1 MAKKTR
7 AARRETFVV
16 ASKVKSY
23 VREKGYNVSSELVNE
38 LSARAQELLDS
49 AAKRCEGNGRR
60 TVRTFDV

>member
-1 MAKKTR
+1 MAKKR

-23 VREKGYNVSSELVNE
+23 VREKGYNVSSELVTE
-38 LSARAQELLDS
+38 LSNRAQDLLDR
-49 AAKRCEGNGRR
+49 AAKRCQGNGRR

>member
-1 MAKKTR
+1 MAKKAR

-23 VREKGYNVSSELVNE
+23 VRQKGYNVSSELVAE
-38 LSARAQELLDS
+38 LSRRAQELLDR

-60 TVRTFDV
+60 TVRPFDL

>member
-23 VREKGYNVSSELVNE
+23 VREKGFNVSSELVAE
-38 LSARAQELLDS
+38 LSNRAQQLLD
-49 AAKRCEGNGRR
+49 AGAKRCDGNGRR
-60 TVRTFDV
+60 TVRPFDL

>member
-23 VREKGYNVSSELVNE
+23 VREKGFNVSSELVAE
-38 LSARAQELLDS
+38 LSNRAQALLDS
-49 AAKRCEGNGRR
+49 ASKRCEGTGRR
-60 TVRTFDV
+60 TVRPFDI

>member
-1 MAKKTR
+1 VAKKR

-23 VREKGYNVSSELVNE
+23 VREKGYNVASDLVTA
-38 LSARAQELLDS
+38 LSNRAQELLDR

-60 TVRTFDV
+60 TVRPFDL

>member
-1 MAKKTR
+1 MAKKR

-23 VREKGYNVSSELVNE
+23 VRGKGKNVSSELAE
-38 LSARAQELLDS
+38 ALSKKAQELLD
-49 AAKRCEGNGRR
+49 AAARRCEQNGRK

>member
-1 MAKKTR
+1 VAKKR

-23 VREKGYNVSSELVNE
+23 VREKGFNVSSELVAE
-38 LSARAQELLDS
+38 LSNRAQELLDR
-49 AAKRCEGNGRR
+49 AAKRCQGNGRR

>member
-1 MAKKTR
+1 MAKKR

-23 VREKGYNVSSELVNE
+23 VRGKGFNASSELADA
-38 LSARAQELLDS
+38 LSARAKELLDE
-49 AAKRCEGNGRR
+49 AAARCEGNGRR

>member
-23 VREKGYNVSSELVNE
+23 VREKGYNVSSELVAE
-38 LSARAQELLDS
+38 LSNRAQTLLDS
-49 AAKRCEGNGRR
+49 AGKRCEGNGRR
-60 TVRTFDV
+60 TVRKFDI